1 MGVQGGTEERKDWS
15 EAGRAEVS
23 LEGARVKQVSVNE
36 FHGRPKDIPVRT
48 GRKQAE
54 EQRILQ
60 REEQGRDSV
69 SSSSCFLLRF
79 QRLPARGRGIQVPV
93 TAPPLNP

>member
-54 EQRILQ
+54 E
-60 REEQGRDSV
+60 
-69 SSSSCFLLRF
+69 
-79 QRLPARGRGIQVPV
+79 PARVVSCSGSSACLQEVGGFRYQSL
-93 TAPPLNP
+93 PLH